1 MFINGGIFSSRPRCA
16 NRAGWAEIQRL
27 LTQTCSLHLRRLETF
42 WAGGML
48 EIEQAVQKMTRID

>member
-1 MFINGGIFSSRPRCA
+1 MFINGRVAGSRSRHA
-16 NRAGWAEIQRL
+16 NRAELAEMTRL

-48 EIEQAVQKMTRID
+48 EIAQAVQKMTRID